1 MRAKY
6 VPMSWKPVSVGSQK
20 KSGSSGFWSLQ
31 PWRLQPR
38 RAPRACEEFHKY
50 YLEHLKYDFRADWK
64 ERKKKKEEEEK
75 KGTKPG

>member
-1 MRAKY
+1 MGSTPMRAKY

-20 KSGSSGFWSLQ
+20 NLISGRSGGFW
-31 PWRLQPR
+31 